1 MATPA
6 IVGAC
11 LAFAVGIFAT
21 VVRLDRDRAFYPTV
35 AIVIA
40 SLYSLFAVMG
50 GSTEALVVEST
61 VGVGFI
67 ALAVFGFRTSLW
79 VVAAALGLHG
89 VFDLVHGSFILNPGV
104 PRWWPAFCL
113 TYDVAAAGYLAWLII
128 SRRTRAPAEAA
139 PALGVPARPPNNSM
153 QRTALRAAVDA
164 ERQPGPLKSDL

>member
-1 MATPA
+1 M
-6 IVGAC
+6 VGAC

-50 GSTEALVVEST
+50 GSTRVLMAEST

-67 ALAVFGFRTSLW
+67 ALAAIGFRRSLW
-79 VVAAALGLHG
+79 LVSAALGLHG
-89 VFDLVHGSFILNPGV
+89 VFDLVHGLFITNPGV

-113 TYDVAAAGYLAWLII
+113 TYDVVAAAYLAWLIT
-128 SRRTRAPAEAA
+128 SRRVKAQ
-139 PALGVPARPPNNSM
+139 ALPIPTLDNA
-153 QRTALRAAVDA
+153 
-164 ERQPGPLKSDL
+164 

>member
-1 MATPA
+1 LATPA
-6 IVGAC
+6 IVEHVS
-11 LAFAVGIFAT
+11 LSAVGIFAT

-50 GSTEALVVEST
+50 GSTRALVIESA

-128 SRRTRAPAEAA
+128 SRRTGRRPKQRRPWGCRRGRRTTACSGRRFAPQ
-139 PALGVPARPPNNSM
+139 LMLSGGQV
-153 QRTALRAAVDA
+153 L
-164 ERQPGPLKSDL
+164 

>member
-1 MATPA
+1 MLATPA

-11 LAFAVGIFAT
+11 LAFAVGVLAT

-50 GSTEALVVEST
+50 GSTRALVIESM

-89 VFDLVHGSFILNPGV
+89 VADHQSTQPGGSLTSAGSGGGFTGDPNAKAQDHRTHLAG
-104 PRWWPAFCL
+104 RRDPAF
-113 TYDVAAAGYLAWLII
+113 
-128 SRRTRAPAEAA
+128 RR
-139 PALGVPARPPNNSM
+139 
-153 QRTALRAAVDA
+153 
-164 ERQPGPLKSDL
+164 